1 MFLRWRGSPRWGWET
16 TYYSAAGGEKRLK
29 TRMAMKGFC
38 GTRWRRALR
47 HHSRGFTWDL
57 PTERSDSRLS
67 SVRGEIAF
75 CALLFLTLDV
85 VVAQCHLFQHSCLL
99 ATQRC
104 LPAGADGWKPI
115 THLVKTGSMIG
126 SNLLSEGG
134 GGTRPDLLVPGV
146 YRGIRPARA
155 WSELG
160 HDWLIK
166 TGYRATGGWRMEDGG
181 GGDGGGN
188 TCRNQKSRASCAAGE
203 SWWTR
208 CFKLARWI
216 SSQKQTTGSEM

>member
-115 THLVKTGSMIG
+115 THLVKLAQWSALICCRR
-126 SNLLSEGG
+126 GG
-134 GGTRPDLLVPGV
+134 RDAP
-146 YRGIRPARA
+146 RPARPG
-155 WSELG
+155 SLQ
-160 HDWLIK
+160 
-166 TGYRATGGWRMEDGG
+166 
-181 GGDGGGN
+181 
-188 TCRNQKSRASCAAGE
+188 RNQTCPGLIR
-203 SWWTR
+203 TR
-208 CFKLARWI
+208 PRLAH
-216 SSQKQTTGSEM
+216 

>member
-1 MFLRWRGSPRWGWET
+1 MSELFLSSINHHSPRPCLMFLRWRGSPQWGWET

-134 GGTRPDLLVPGV
+134 EGRAPTCSSRESTEESDLPGPDQ
-146 YRGIRPARA
+146 
-155 WSELG
+155 
-160 HDWLIK
+160 
-166 TGYRATGGWRMEDGG
+166 
-181 GGDGGGN
+181 N
-188 TCRNQKSRASCAAGE
+188 
-203 SWWTR
+203 
-208 CFKLARWI
+208 
-216 SSQKQTTGSEM
+216 